1 MIFSLLLSKFIANV
15 KFLRECR
22 RAIGNNNYRHVKMR
36 FNHFTVNDKLPFAV
50 NSFTLPVVCPYL
62 GLKIRGWY
70 FAAAMFVFICP
81 LTSILAENLSPKL
94 RFLKYN
100 SMAHKQKSSKKSHF
114 FSNVGL

>member
-1 MIFSLLLSKFIANV
+1 MSG
-15 KFLRECR
+15 R
-22 RAIGNNNYRHVKMR
+22 RAIGNNRYVKMR
-36 FNHFTVNDKLPFAV
+36 FGHFTANDKLPFAV
-50 NSFTLPVVCPYL
+50 NSFTLPVCPYL

-100 SMAHKQKSSKKSHF
+100 SMAHKQKSSKKSHL